1 MRLIIYS
8 FSLISVMFLAYLANL
23 ESVKTKATMH
33 SAELLRTEVGE
44 LKEELNVLNA
54 EWAYL
59 NRPDRLIDLVKW
71 NYKELKLMPIS
82 AKNFKSIK
90 SLEFSQSLAKKGQ

>member
-1 MRLIIYS
+1 
-8 FSLISVMFLAYLANL
+8 
-23 ESVKTKATMH
+23 MH
-33 SAELLRTEVGE
+33 SAKLLRTEVGE

-71 NYKELKLMPIS
+71 NYKELKLMPIL

-90 SLEFSQSLAKKGQ
+90 SLEFSQSLEKKEQ